1 MSLIT
6 DNIELSAEFLLDFE
20 NLAKRNQ
27 SRLLEI
33 VLDRLT
39 ELSSKKGTL
48 SFSDDSTQEIND
60 LIKQVYKEFGFEKY
74 KGEISSLLRDVN
86 KIGQSEINLASIL
99 TDNIDVNFSK
109 QQNFI
114 INELSERLASPDSFR
129 ANILGE
135 VRRIIGRRIWTQA
148 PISQLKSDLKAAF
161 TGKDGQVTK
170 YVNQI
175 VVDGVNQYQGAINKE
190 IKQKYNLDAYNYINS
205 IIETSRPQCVR
216 WVEKYGGIL
225 MIDTKK
231 EGFGYLPTEVDWANK
246 SGSGYGKGLT
256 LTIENFAVVR
266 GGYGCRHKAIP
277 FKTSARGLARSERL
291 KKEYDAEV
299 ARLKLAA

>member
-20 NLAKRNQ
+20 NLAKKTQ

-39 ELSSKKGTL
+39 DLSNKKGTL
-48 SFSDDSTQEIND
+48 VFSGESTQEIND

-99 TDNIDVNFSK
+99 TDNIEINFTN

-114 INELSERLASPDSFR
+114 INELSERLASPDSFK

-135 VRRIIGRRIWTQA
+135 VRRIIGRRILTQA
-148 PISQLKSDLKAAF
+148 PISQLKADLKATF

-175 VVDGVNQYQGAINKE
+175 VTDGVNQYQGAINKE
-190 IKQKYNLDAYNYINS
+190 IKQKYGLDAYNYINS

-216 WVEKYGGIL
+216 WVEKFGGIL
-225 MIDTKK
+225 V
-231 EGFGYLPTEVDWANK
+231 FG
-246 SGSGYGKGLT
+246 
-256 LTIENFAVVR
+256 
-266 GGYGCRHKAIP
+266 
-277 FKTSARGLARSERL
+277 
-291 KKEYDAEV
+291 
-299 ARLKLAA
+299 